1 MEFMVT
7 VDYEVID
14 VLGADKVNAFL
25 QDAATRLKLKAAAQE
40 ALADL
45 TYFDELV
52 NDLAWQTAREQ
63 AWAQEKQYYQP
74 KAD

>member
-1 MEFMVT
+1 MEFTVT
-7 VDYEVID
+7 VDAKVID

-25 QDAATRLKLKAAAQE
+25 QDAATKLKLKAAAQE

-52 NDLAWQTAREQ
+52 NDPAWQIAREQ
-63 AWAQEKQYYQP
+63 AWAQEKQFYQR

>member
-1 MEFMVT
+1 MEFIVT
-7 VDYEVID
+7 VDSKIID
-14 VLGADKVNAFL
+14 VLGVDKVNAFL
-25 QDAATRLKLKAAAQE
+25 QDAATNLKLKVAAQE

-52 NDLAWQTAREQ
+52 NDPVWQTAREQ
-63 AWAQEKQYYQP
+63 AWAQEKQYYQQ